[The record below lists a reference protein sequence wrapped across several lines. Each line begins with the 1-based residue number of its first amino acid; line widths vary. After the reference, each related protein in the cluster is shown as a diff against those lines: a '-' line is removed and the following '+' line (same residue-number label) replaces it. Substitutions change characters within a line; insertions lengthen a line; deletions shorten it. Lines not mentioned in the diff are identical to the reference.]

1 MNPAGKIPS
10 CENQACMRDEGE
22 MLISYVSVK
31 GGSGK
36 TSLSVAHAGWAFD
49 NGFGSV
55 GFLDADYQKLGS
67 LWLAKAEPRIEVRQ
81 ATTPAEVEKHLKAL
95 LAKHDIVI
103 ADGPGGL
110 DRQNVVLI
118 KHAALCIIPV
128 MASPLDVHSAYA
140 GAKQLIHAIAKR
152 HGRTQ
157 AVRFVVNGLDNR
169 TDLAKKIRGFAT
181 RMDPPAAKHT
191 VRRLIDIVKA
201 SDLSKPQ
208 IPTRM
213 PLARE
218 ARADLGALFTELMQ
232 LVPKQKRAQ
241 ND

>member
-1 MNPAGKIPS
+1 
-10 CENQACMRDEGE
+10 

-49 NGFGSV
+49 RGYGSV

-67 LWLAKAEPRIEVRQ
+67 LWLKKAEPKIEVRQ
-81 ATTPAEVEKHLKAL
+81 ATSPAEVEKHLKTL

-110 DRQNVVLI
+110 DKQNVVLI
-118 KHAALCIIPV
+118 KHADLCIIPV

-140 GAKQLIHAIAKR
+140 GAKQLVAAVARR
-152 HGRTQ
+152 HGRKQ
-157 AVRFVVNGLDNR
+157 PVRFVINGLDNR
-169 TDLAKKIRGFAT
+169 TDLARKIRAFAR
-181 RMDPPAAKHT
+181 RMDPPAAKQA

-201 SDLSKPQ
+201 SDLSHPQ

-213 PLARE
+213 PHART
-218 ARADLGALFTELMQ
+218 ARSDLGQLFSELME
-232 LVPKQKRAQ
+232 LTPNQKKAG

>member
-1 MNPAGKIPS
+1 MQAGKIPS
-10 CENQACMRDEGE
+10 CENLAFMRDGNG
-22 MLISYVSVK
+22 MLITYVSVK

-49 NGFGSV
+49 NGYGSI

-67 LWLAKAEPRIEVRQ
+67 LWLKKAEPKIDVRQ
-81 ATTPAEVEKHLKAL
+81 ATSPAEVEKHLKAL
-95 LAKHDIVI
+95 LAKHDLVI

-110 DRQNVVLI
+110 DKQNVVLI
-118 KHAALCIIPV
+118 KHADLCVIPV

-140 GAKQLIHAIAKR
+140 GAKQLVAAISKR
-152 HGRTQ
+152 HRRKRT
-157 AVRFVVNGLDNR
+157 VRFVINGLDNR
-169 TDLAKKIRGFAT
+169 TGVSKNIRGFAK

-191 VRRLIDIVKA
+191 VRRLTDIVKA
-201 SDLSKPQ
+201 SDLSNPT

-213 PLARE
+213 PHATNART
-218 ARADLGALFTELMQ
+218 DLGGLYSELME
-232 LVPKQKRAQ
+232 LTPTQKRAG